1 MKLLFENFVFDSSG
15 NTQCDC
21 FLQHTATHLRCLM
34 MSLQH
39 SLDTLRHI
47 DLEGNLCDMCV
58 ILTYFSTTW
67 GHLIYTLGT

>member
-1 MKLLFENFVFDSSG
+1 
-15 NTQCDC
+15 
-21 FLQHTATHLRCLM
+21 M

-39 SLDTLRHI
+39 SLDTRRHI